1 MYEYR
6 RMTREER
13 AKVLA
18 DRKTLRRPWHAPPHF
33 EQSHGVYLVSAACY
47 EHRPLMA
54 TSARREAWEAAL
66 LNRLT
71 LDGTGDFDICAWVV
85 LPNHYHLLIEGDLRL
100 FARRIAR
107 LHNGTATQW
116 NREDQTP
123 GRKVWHH
130 FSDRAICSERHYY
143 ASINYIHANP
153 VKHGHAA
160 CVDEWAWSSFGL
172 YLETVG
178 RERLD
183 EWRRQYPLGDYGKG
197 WDEFVVC
204 P

>member
-33 EQSHGVYLVSAACY
+33 EQSHGVYLISAASY
-47 EHRPLMA
+47 EHRPVMA
-54 TSARREAWEAAL
+54 TEARRTAWEAIL
-66 LNRLT
+66 LDRLAG
-71 LDGTGDFDICAWVV
+71 DGTDDFDICAWVV
-85 LPNHYHLLIEGDLRL
+85 LPNHYHLLIQGDLRL
-100 FARRIAR
+100 FGQRIAR

-116 NREDQTP
+116 NREDRTP
-123 GRKVWHH
+123 GRKVWHR
-130 FSDRAICSERHYY
+130 FSDRAIRSERHYY

-153 VKHGHAA
+153 VKHGHATRA
-160 CVDEWAWSSFGL
+160 DDWPWSSFGL

-183 EWRRQYPLGDYGKG
+183 EWWRQYPVHDYGKG
-197 WDEFVVC
+197 WHEFVVC